1 MHRKT
6 SEGVTV
12 SETAPDLLLSLAV
25 AAAHQLGYSCRVAA
39 ADDVMLSGPAGDV
52 MVGLTNLRR
61 MAADEP
67 PDQWPALVADYL
79 STGLVDLEVDSDP
92 LDTGEFA
99 MMQGLI
105 RTRLYSGDG
114 GAPDVVRRLVAPGLI
129 QRVLIDQ
136 VHTMAPVT
144 YAMLRQWPIDEY
156 DLFDLAEQ
164 NTRGDGPLDVLTHRI
179 DPPDHIDPP
188 DQIDLPSAD
197 GIEITMLC
205 GTSDYIT
212 AHACWLDQY
221 PVIGPAG
228 AVFVV
233 PSQRHIYAHPVVN
246 LEVVQATTVLA
257 QFAVLDYAQ
266 RPWPV
271 SQNVYWWHGGTIELA
286 AATEHTGDS
295 LRIYPSDDFLAALNE
310 LPEH

>member
-1 MHRKT
+1 M
-6 SEGVTV
+6 SEV
-12 SETAPDLLLSLAV
+12 APDLLLSLAV
-25 AAAHQLGYSCRVAA
+25 AAAHQLGYSCHVAA

-92 LDTGEFA
+92 LDTGDFA

-105 RTRLYSGDG
+105 RTRLYSGHG
-114 GAPDVVRRLVAPGLI
+114 GAPDVVRRQVAPGLI

-144 YAMLRQWPIDEY
+144 YAMLRQWPIDED
-156 DLFDLAEQ
+156 DLFALAEQ
-164 NTRGDGPLDVLTHRI
+164 NTRGDGPLEVLTHRI
-179 DPPDHIDPP
+179 DTPT
-188 DQIDLPSAD
+188 AD
-197 GIEITMLC
+197 GVEITMLC
-205 GTSDYIT
+205 GISDYIT
-212 AHACWLDQY
+212 AHACWLDEY

-233 PSQRHIYAHPVVN
+233 PTQRHIYAHPVAN

-257 QFAVLDYAQ
+257 QVAVLDYTQ

-271 SQNVYWWHGGTIELA
+271 SQDVYWWHGGAIELA
-286 AATEHTGDS
+286 AASQHTGES
-295 LRIYPSDDFLAALNE
+295 LCIYPSDDFLAALNE
-310 LPEH
+310 LPDP